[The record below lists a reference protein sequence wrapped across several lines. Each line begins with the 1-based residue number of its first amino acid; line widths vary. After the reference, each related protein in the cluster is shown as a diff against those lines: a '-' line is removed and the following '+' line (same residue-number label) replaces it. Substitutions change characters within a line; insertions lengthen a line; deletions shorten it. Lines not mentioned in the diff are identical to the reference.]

1 MSIRNIVSRRITAI
15 ILTVSLLVLVSLS
28 FVWEPVTRKYAA
40 TDAICGYCHVERE
53 YLYTARMSFTRQHP
67 VETEANQAPARCV
80 DCHLPKGF
88 LNTVYFYTHF
98 VSITD
103 LFGRFRDREGERA
116 GDWIP
121 LSAARAYRVRDKLLE
136 HDSATCRSCHIE
148 TEIVPESVRGQNAHK
163 DALANHETCIECHS
177 NLVHRFV
184 EVLEAAAPE
193 AGSGG
198 DAEGVDEFDE
208 FEQPAES
215 GDATEATE
223 EGQEVL

>member
-28 FVWEPVTRKYAA
+28 FVWEPATRKYAA

-53 YLYTARMSFTRQHP
+53 YLYAMRMSFTRQHP

-80 DCHLPKGF
+80 GCHLPKGF

-121 LSAARAYRVRDKLLE
+121 LSAARAYRVRERLLE
-136 HDSATCRSCHIE
+136 HNSTTCRSCHIE
-148 TEIVPESVRGQNAHK
+148 SEIIPESVRGQTAHK
-163 DALANHETCIECHS
+163 DAMANKETCIECHS

-184 EVLEAAAPE
+184 EDRVTA
-193 AGSGG
+193 SDS
-198 DAEGVDEFDE
+198 DAEAEDVEGAEEFDE
-208 FEQPAES
+208 FNEFEEAPASGETEQEP
-215 GDATEATE
+215 
-223 EGQEVL
+223 EVL